1 MPSNRIILNAFHMNC
16 LVHHSAGLWTHPD
29 DQMHRYTDIE
39 PWIELVQ
46 LLERGKFDALFLA
59 DVIGVYDVYR
69 GNRDAAVRAGA
80 QAPVNDPAVLLPAL
94 AHATRHLSFGFTS
107 SVLQEHPFIFAKKL
121 STLDHLTKGRV
132 AWNIVT
138 SYLENTGRN
147 LSLGRLP
154 EHDERYE
161 IADEYLEVVYK
172 LLEGSWEDDA
182 VVRDRRTGQYAD
194 PSKVHDIAHKG
205 KYYEVPGAHLCEPSP
220 QRTPVLYQAGAS
232 PRGQRF
238 AGRHAECAFFLGPS
252 PDVVGGYVRAV
263 RERAVTE
270 GRNADDIKALALIK
284 VITGPSERA
293 ARDKYEEYA
302 SLINY
307 EGALALLS
315 GWSGIDFSAYSPDQ
329 RLDYIETN
337 AIRSLVHGFTA
348 ADPSRA
354 WTMRDLATYVGIG
367 GAGPVLV
374 GDHEQVADQLQ
385 TWIESG
391 LDGFNLAYG
400 ITPGSFRD
408 FIDGVVPV
416 LQHRGLMQTEYADG
430 TYREKLFGPGRRVL
444 APNHAGARYRRPA
457 RPTATPSVDSSD
469 NPSKKTRRDHEHAF

>member
-1 MPSNRIILNAFHMNC
+1 MSPRRIIMNAFHMNC
-16 LVHHSAGLWTHPD
+16 LVHHSAGLWTHPE
-29 DQMHRYTDIE
+29 DQTHRYTDLE
-39 PWIELVQ
+39 PWVELVQ
-46 LLERGKFDALFLA
+46 LLERGRFDALFLA

-80 QAPVNDPAVLLPAL
+80 QAPVNDPAVLVPAL
-94 AHATRHLSFGFTS
+94 AHATRHLCFGFTS

-154 EHDERYE
+154 PHDERYD
-161 IADEYLEVVYK
+161 IAEEYLEVIYK
-172 LLEGSWEDDA
+172 LLEGSWEDGA
-182 VVRDRRTGQYAD
+182 VVRDRSTGQYAD
-194 PSKVHDIAHKG
+194 PSRVHDINHHG

-232 PRGQRF
+232 PRGQTF
-238 AGRHAECAFFLGPS
+238 AGRHAECAFFLGPT
-252 PDVVGGYVRAV
+252 PEVVGGYAQAVKARAI
-263 RERAVTE
+263 AE
-270 GRNADDIKALALIK
+270 GRQADDVKALALVK
-284 VITGPSERA
+284 VITGSSETA
-293 ARDKYEEYA
+293 ARQKYEEYA
-302 SLINY
+302 SRIDY

-337 AIRSLVHGFTA
+337 AIRSLVHGFSA
-348 ADPSRA
+348 GNPSRT

-367 GAGPVLV
+367 GAGPVIV
-374 GDHEQVADQLQ
+374 GDHEQVADELQ
-385 TWIESG
+385 RWLDAG
-391 LDGFNLAYG
+391 LDGFNLAYS

-430 TYREKLFGPGRRVL
+430 TYREKLFGAGRRGL
-444 APNHAGARYRRPA
+444 AATHLGASFRHATRHVSDSEE
-457 RPTATPSVDSSD
+457 TAVKGVRHASVG
-469 NPSKKTRRDHEHAF
+469 